1 MTYRTLIEQAKMI
14 APGNT
19 RSANDWLIR
28 LADVL
33 KAGELMPAER
43 SYLYRL
49 RRVWRKRAA
58 GEDARWNVHG
68 SRAGARPIPRPI
80 APQRP
85 EPTMSVSRPMQPVT
99 GSGASHDDALKGSRA
114 VHPTVGSSST
124 PGRDTT
130 TPPVSSLLDKYR

>member
-33 KAGELMPAER
+33 KAGELMPSER

-80 APQRP
+80 APLVPRRAVP
-85 EPTMSVSRPMQPVT
+85 EPSI
-99 GSGASHDDALKGSRA
+99 AL
-114 VHPTVGSSST
+114 P
-124 PGRDTT
+124 T
-130 TPPVSSLLDKYR
+130 TPEAPRGAPETRTPPPAPVSSLLDKYR